1 MFGLCKKLHKTCN
14 KKKIVVFLHLI
25 MKRSAIIEERRKHA
39 SPETRKEVDL
49 AFQIIDAIYKFLPS
63 RNNTILPSR

>member
-1 MFGLCKKLHKTCN
+1 
-14 KKKIVVFLHLI
+14 

-39 SPETRKEVDL
+39 SPETRMEVDL